1 MLKSFTEMRYMVEQG
16 LFEGKGGEAVTQ
28 FGHFKFELSTRNIRF
43 IR

>member
-16 LFEGKGGEAVTQ
+16 LFEAKGGEAVTQ
-28 FGHFKFELSTRNIRF
+28 FGHFELSTRNIRF